1 MALAV
6 QFRWAAP
13 NVQVSNAPQ
22 QQMVEGVKALGEGI
36 SKARDRRYTRDQ
48 QERRNKIEDEERSR
62 RQSEEDRRKKVYGE
76 AADLMRKRENAI
88 NALEAQRNEI
98 VQQIQQLETELG
110 LNG

>member
-13 NVQVSNAPQ
+13 NVQVSSAPQ

-36 SKARDRRYTRDQ
+36 SKARDRRYLREQ
-48 QERRNKIEDEERSR
+48 QARRNAIEDEDRSR
-62 RQSEEDRRKKVYGE
+62 KQSEEDRRKAVYGE
-76 AADLMRKRENAI
+76 AADLMRKRENAL
-88 NALEAQRNEI
+88 NGLESQRNVLI
-98 VQQIQQLETELG
+98 QQIQQLETELG

>member
-13 NVQVSNAPQ
+13 NVQVSSAPQ
-22 QQMVEGVKALGEGI
+22 QQMVEGMKALGEGI
-36 SKARDRRYTRDQ
+36 SKARDRRYTREQ
-48 QERRNKIEDEERSR
+48 QDRRNKIEDEDRLR

-98 VQQIQQLETELG
+98 IQQIQQLETELG

>member
-36 SKARDRRYTRDQ
+36 SKARDRRYLREQ
-48 QERRNKIEDEERSR
+48 QDRRNKIEDEERSR
-62 RQSEEDRRKKVYGE
+62 RQGEEDRRKKVYGE
-76 AADLMRKRENAI
+76 AADLMRNNPTLA
-88 NALEAQRNEI
+88 ALEKSRAEVIAEI
-98 VQQIQQLETELG
+98 QKLEGELG

>member
-13 NVQVSNAPQ
+13 SVQVSSAPQ
-22 QQMVEGVKALGEGI
+22 QQIVDGVKALGEGI
-36 SKARDRRYTRDQ
+36 SRALDRRYTREQ
-48 QERRNKIEDEERSR
+48 QDRRNKIEDEDRSR

-76 AADLMRKRENAI
+76 AADLMRERE

>member
-1 MALAV
+1 MPLSV
-6 QFRWAAP
+6 NFRWAAP

-36 SKARDRRYTRDQ
+36 SKARDRRYMRDQ
-48 QERRNKIEDEERSR
+48 QDRRNKIEDEERSR

-76 AADLMRKRENAI
+76 AADLMRNNPTLA
-88 NALEAQRNEI
+88 ALEKSRADVVKEI
-98 VQQIQQLETELG
+98 QDLEQELG

>member
-1 MALAV
+1 MALSV
-6 QFRWAAP
+6 NFRWAAP
-13 NVQVSNAPQ
+13 NVQVSSAPQ
-22 QQMVEGVKALGEGI
+22 QQMVQGVKDLGEGI
-36 SKARDRRYTRDQ
+36 SKARDRRYLRDQ
-48 QERRNKIEDEERSR
+48 QDRRNKIEDEERSR

>member
-13 NVQVSNAPQ
+13 NVQVSSAPQ
-22 QQMVEGVKALGEGI
+22 QQMVEGMKALGEGI
-36 SKARDRRYTRDQ
+36 SKARDRRYARDQ